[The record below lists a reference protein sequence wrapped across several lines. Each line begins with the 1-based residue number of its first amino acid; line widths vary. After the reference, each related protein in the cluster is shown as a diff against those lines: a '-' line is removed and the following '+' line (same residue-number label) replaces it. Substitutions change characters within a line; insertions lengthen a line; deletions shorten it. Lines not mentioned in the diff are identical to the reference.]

1 MAAAAGTPA
10 WAVQLSLAV
19 IAVGLGVWWLARSDP
34 LAADSA
40 DATLSAA
47 RRRRRLSL
55 RPSLAPSA
63 ASDRA
68 DLHDQPGPPKR
79 RKHRGEIWVP
89 GGLYN
94 MGNTCFMNSVIQ
106 SLVSMPKLVEYI
118 EQRLMAYY
126 DTDALLQGLP
136 VTEALYDL
144 CNALNDAGPSHRA
157 LRPRGLVNALAGNN
171 GNRHLLGYQQQDA
184 HELFQFLSSLLTKE
198 EVPHSPPQLFS
209 LADIALL
216 HPRKLD
222 DGRLEEWL
230 PVFIGGRTIQFPRRP
245 APRSPLTGL
254 LASRI
259 CCHKCGYKSPM
270 RHETFDNLSLTVPN
284 APAYLEKVIENYVQP
299 ESIQGYICDK
309 CSILATAEKL
319 RIELQ
324 RQEAAVAAVKS
335 GAAPASTLAGAGSNS
350 SGSKAGASSS
360 GSTGP
365 KKAKKKKKAS
375 AAAATA
381 LSRQAPST
389 ALRSAGASADIGSGD
404 ASLHAADASSADSRP
419 AAPPSV
425 RDVQLRLAVA
435 RLEQTRADLAF
446 VLQAIQDQNYDVT
459 LPSTVTKVK
468 VASPLSTKQTSI
480 AYPPHC
486 FCLHMQRS
494 VYLPSG
500 HLVKNNARVVFHD
513 VLDMNDLAGIP
524 GRQGAAVAQ
533 MLSKAS
539 GSRSQS
545 AEGPATLAGG
555 RGGLDH
561 RRSRIPVDGLA
572 ESSDD
577 DAPPGL
583 APVESD
589 HESADVRMVDVHM
602 VDEQLERHPAE
613 PPSPPAVQIPDGPD
627 AGFGDSTALDADD
640 VRGRDDAGVGASDAS
655 ADVPE
660 LQPRPFLYR
669 LRAVIVHYGSHD
681 SGHFVTYRKFRQ
693 PPVEGA
699 SEGAKPA
706 SKPTATTKP
715 SVSIHAPIFSVGGAA
730 ASPAAS
736 RDTADE
742 TWFRIS
748 DDRVDIVSD
757 VNGEVFGHGGQYAYM
772 LYYER

>member
-40 DATLSAA
+40 DATL
-47 RRRRRLSL
+47 
-55 RPSLAPSA
+55 A

-324 RQEAAVAAVKS
+324 RQEAA
-335 GAAPASTLAGAGSNS
+335 
-350 SGSKAGASSS
+350 
-360 GSTGP
+360 
-365 KKAKKKKKAS
+365 
-375 AAAATA
+375 
-381 LSRQAPST
+381 
-389 ALRSAGASADIGSGD
+389 
-404 ASLHAADASSADSRP
+404 
-419 AAPPSV
+419 
-425 RDVQLRLAVA
+425 
-435 RLEQTRADLAF
+435 
-446 VLQAIQDQNYDVT
+446 DQNYDVT